1 MKVLYKVN
9 DLGYDQ
15 CMNKKEERNKT
26 SLELAYA
33 KAVLKKEELHKKIDD
48 AIENGYQVFVNV
60 VELKPVV
67 KVEAEESTLCQNCE
81 EPFFQKDSPL
91 RVYCSHD
98 CQTQRHLNQNKNPY
112 TKTKTSKTSRIT
124 NSLDNGWYVGAFDE
138 VCLPQDVAAY
148 LCSLP
153 DEPYV
158 CEDDEYLFDCIWN
171 DLPHAKNADGTPYVS
186 PKTQHHFAEHQA
198 LNTPE
203 QSYRAYRHR
212 MARKEY

>member
-33 KAVLKKEELHKKIDD
+33 KAV
-48 AIENGYQVFVNV
+48 NV
-60 VELKPVV
+60 VQLKPSVPEKTYRV
-67 KVEAEESTLCQNCE
+67 CQHCFNPFYINESQLKN
-81 EPFFQKDSPL
+81 
-91 RVYCSHD
+91 YCSSE
-98 CQTQRHLNQNKNPY
+98 CKKQRHLDENKNPY
-112 TKTKTSKTSRIT
+112 TKTNTSKTSRIT
-124 NSLDNGWYVGAFDE
+124 HSLDNSWYVGAFDE

-148 LCSLP
+148 LCLLP

-158 CEDDEYLFDCIWN
+158 CEDEEYLFDCIWH
-171 DLPHAKNADGTPYVS
+171 DLPQAKNADGSIYVS
-186 PKTQHHFAEHQA
+186 PKTQHRFAEHHQA
-198 LNTPE
+198 FITPE

-212 MARKEY
+212 MGGKEY

>member
-60 VELKPVV
+60 VQLKPSVPEKTSRV
-67 KVEAEESTLCQNCE
+67 CQHCFNPFYINESQLKN
-81 EPFFQKDSPL
+81 
-91 RVYCSHD
+91 YCSSE
-98 CQTQRHLNQNKNPY
+98 CKKQRHLDENKNPY
-112 TKTKTSKTSRIT
+112 TKTNTSKTSRIT
-124 NSLDNGWYVGAFDE
+124 HSLDNSWCVGAFDE

-148 LCSLP
+148 LCLLP

-158 CEDDEYLFDCIWN
+158 CEDEEYLFDCIWH
-171 DLPHAKNADGTPYVS
+171 DLPQAKNADGSIYVS
-186 PKTQHHFAEHQA
+186 PKTQHRFAEHQA
-198 LNTPE
+198 FITPE

-212 MARKEY
+212 MGRKEY